1 MDEARLAFV
10 EVIGVDRNRRS
21 VGSEAGRG
29 LPLLPQLPE
38 ASLFAEE
45 RLHLPPLPHVRHQ
58 EPVPLLGELLHDVVH
73 RRVHSGDDADRF
85 PLGDKGR
92 DQVEDRLR
100 LAGSWRAVDHGELV

>member
-1 MDEARLAFV
+1 MFV
-10 EVIGVDRNRRS
+10 EVIGGDRNRRS

-45 RLHLPPLPHVRHQ
+45 RLHFLPLPHVRHQ

-73 RRVHSGDDADRF
+73 RRVRSGDDADRF

-100 LAGSWRAVDHGELV
+100 LAGSWRAVDHGELVR